1 MLDAS
6 PRWMSARPRLTQ
18 VGGHTIEGEKNG
30 SMGSGT
36 GESRDPDGRRRREG
50 NGQCDGRGKALA
62 AILIGLVGSDD
73 KVLQQSEGGNRVLE
87 RGVSLGGRAVSCGR
101 FRAEREP
108 GERNLPDARLG
119 HGSDEVHANL
129 PQWCGGMDGSGVVAV
144 EGRQHGRPVGG
155 DGDRRVERVRERSP
169 PRDDFAHHDRGEWRL
184 AEGHRQS
191 HSEISGAFLLV
202 LNWRPSDPVDDV
214 ELDHTD
220 STTWRGTE
228 PRSRRAWPER
238 STFWAPV
245 SEEPGRNMPQQL
257 LRAPS

>member
-1 MLDAS
+1 MDGSGVGERL
-6 PRWMSARPRLTQ
+6 PPARPRRPDPRTAPPP
-18 VGGHTIEGEKNG
+18 GGVAGKGRAPRTNAVRRAV
-30 SMGSGT
+30 T
-36 GESRDPDGRRRREG
+36 AVSRGRAGAPGASRPCRL
-50 NGQCDGRGKALA
+50 GR
-62 AILIGLVGSDD
+62 D
-73 KVLQQSEGGNRVLE
+73 
-87 RGVSLGGRAVSCGR
+87 GVSG
-101 FRAEREP
+101 P
-108 GERNLPDARLG
+108 
-119 HGSDEVHANL
+119 
-129 PQWCGGMDGSGVVAV
+129 GVVAV

-155 DGDRRVERVRERSP
+155 DGNRRVERVRERSP
-169 PRDDFAHHDRGEWRL
+169 PRNDFAHHDRGEWRL

-245 SEEPGRNMPQQL
+245 SEESGRNMPQQL
-257 LRAPS
+257 LRAPF